1 MPSVRGR
8 AVSTLIVI
16 GLLTALVAIPVAQ
29 LARTALSSGWGGLG
43 TALGSGAAVIALEH
57 TVLVSAAVTVLAVL
71 GGAACALAVERRPP
85 RARAVLRLAAIS
97 PLLIPEFVLGF
108 SWSQAYGPSGT
119 LDHAAGITIP
129 GLIGPSG
136 VVLVL
141 AVHAVPLAYLV
152 IAAGLGAR
160 AEPELELAARA
171 SGAGGRTVLRTV
183 TLPLLRPAL
192 TAAAA
197 LVFITATNS
206 FAVPQVLGT
215 PAGFA
220 TMSTL
225 IYNDLNL
232 SAAPDVFDQMAAVA
246 LEQTALVLAAI
257 LVFGLA
263 LRTGPTAVVRGPL
276 PSGVHG
282 GTVAH
287 RTGRAAGRITGS
299 LIGLYVLI
307 AVVFPLLAL
316 TGVALTR
323 GPGLAPTPG
332 NWTAANFATAFTGPT
347 WTGLWHSLIL
357 AAVAATAVT
366 LMSLPTVLGVGRR
379 ARAALGTGVILA
391 YAVPGSA
398 LAVGILIAYGRPLEN
413 SALIILIA
421 YLAKLWAVGQR
432 PLSGAVDR
440 LVPEHA
446 MAARASGAGALT
458 ALRSAVLPPLRA
470 ALLTGA
476 GLVFILAVQEV
487 TMSGILYG
495 PGTETFAAV
504 ILNQQDLGADGA
516 TAALALVMTVPLLLI
531 GALLAAGRGR
541 HPGSPGTAA

>member
-1 MPSVRGR
+1 VTRSARSVS
-8 AVSTLIVI
+8 VLIVL
-16 GLLTALVAIPVAQ
+16 GLLAVLVAIPVVQ
-29 LARTALSSGWGGLG
+29 LARTALASGWSGLG
-43 TALGSGAAVIALEH
+43 AALGSAQAVLALEH
-57 TVLVSAAVTVLAVL
+57 TVLVSVLVTALAVL
-71 GGAACALAVERRPP
+71 GGGACALAVERRPP
-85 RARAVLRLAAIS
+85 RVRAVLRLAVIS

-108 SWSQAYGPSGT
+108 SWAQVYGPAGT

-129 GLIGPSG
+129 GLIGPAG

-141 AVHAVPLAYLV
+141 AVHAMPLAYLV
-152 IAAGLGAR
+152 IAAGLSAR

-171 SGAGGRTVLRTV
+171 SGAGGWTVLRSV

-197 LVFITATNS
+197 LVFVTAANS

-225 IYNDLNL
+225 IYGDLNL
-232 SAAPDVFDQMAAVA
+232 SAAPNVFDQLAAVA
-246 LEQTALVLAAI
+246 LEQTVLVLAAI

-263 LRTGPTAVVRGPL
+263 LRRMQSTPVRGPL
-276 PSGVHG
+276 PSGARYRPG
-282 GTVAH
+282 
-287 RTGRAAGRITGS
+287 RGRAAGRVTGS
-299 LIGLYVLI
+299 LIGLYALI
-307 AVVFPLLAL
+307 ATVIPLLAL
-316 TGVALTR
+316 IGVALTR

-332 NWTAANFATAFTGPT
+332 DWTTANFTAAFTGPT
-347 WTGLWHSLIL
+347 WIGLWHSLIL
-357 AAVAATAVT
+357 AAVAAAAVT

-379 ARAALGTGVILA
+379 ARAALGAGVMLA

-398 LAVGILIAYGRPLEN
+398 LAVGILIAYGRPLED

-432 PLSGAVDR
+432 SLSGAADR
-440 LVPEHA
+440 LVPEHV

-458 ALRSAVLPPLRA
+458 ALRSVVLPPLRA

-476 GLVFILAVQEV
+476 GLVFVLAVQEV

-504 ILNQQDLGADGA
+504 ILNQQDLGSDGA
-516 TAALALVMTVPLLLI
+516 TAALALAMTVPLLLI
-531 GALLAAGRGR
+531 GALLAAGPRRYPRLSGI
-541 HPGSPGTAA
+541 AA